1 MPKKEEVQDTK
12 GKTEAASKD
21 VSAAEKSVSSR
32 LSNNPEMSEGLKDV
46 LEGKE
51 TKEDKEGGKESKEKD
66 LSEVKKPEES
76 KPKESE
82 SKSDDGA
89 ELIESE
95 LSEILAEEA
104 KTSEKKEKEKDGDDE
119 SERSDKNIQREIQ
132 RKVKQ
137 EMEKYEAGWKK
148 EHGLDTPPPAQDPE
162 AVREMLQKR
171 YPKMYDTLGEDVI
184 KDIFTFN
191 QNQYDEVVKPGWEK
205 DQFDKSNK
213 SKAEQEARKAI
224 ADKPYYKALQPLMDK
239 LEKSSSVAKQLSGTE
254 KFEYLYDK
262 AFSTLAP
269 KLIQKKIQGMQ
280 KQVKEKHTVIPADEV
295 VKQEK
300 SDKRISLNSLDE
312 KVQHFAERAG
322 LTDDDMNNPLYKQG
336 GTVIDID
343 KQG

>member
-1 MPKKEEVQDTK
+1 MPKKEEVKEVKDTK

-21 VSAAEKSVSSR
+21 VSAADKSVSSR

-46 LEGKE
+46 LQ
-51 TKEDKEGGKESKEKD
+51 DKEKDKESKEKD
-66 LSEVKKPEES
+66 LSEVKKTEES
-76 KPKESE
+76 DSKEFE

-89 ELIESE
+89 DLIESE

-104 KTSEKKEKEKDGDDE
+104 KTSENKSKEKDADDE

-148 EHGLDTPPPAQDPE
+148 DHGLDTPPPQQDPE
-162 AVREMLQKR
+162 AVREMLRTR
-171 YPKMYDTLGEDVI
+171 YPKMFDTLGEDVI
-184 KDIFTFN
+184 KDIFNFN

-205 DQFDKSNK
+205 DQFDRSNK

-239 LEKSSSVAKQLSGTE
+239 LEKSSSIAKQLSGTE

-269 KLIQKKIQGMQ
+269 RLIQKKIQGMQ

-300 SDKRISLNSLDE
+300 TDKRVTLGGLSE
-312 KVQHFAERAG
+312 KAQNFAERAG
-322 LTDDDMNNPLYKQG
+322 LTEDDLNNPLYEQG
-336 GTVIDID
+336 GTIIDID